1 MQASII
7 TIGDEILIGQV
18 VDTNSAFMAIELNK
32 IGVKVVQTYSIS
44 DTEEAIIS
52 TLDNAVELSDL
63 VLITGGLGPTKD
75 DITKHAL
82 ANYFKCGL
90 VRHQETYKRVEARM
104 KQFGVKISEINKS
117 QADVPEN
124 CSVLLNNAGS
134 APGMLFTSDNTTIVS
149 MPGVPF
155 EMKDIM
161 QTGVIPYLKNNFTL
175 PVLLHKTYLTVGV
188 GESML
193 AERLEDFE
201 NSLPNNFSFAYLPSP
216 GTVRLRLSCN
226 GENYDE
232 LSVAFA
238 QQGQLLENH
247 LGDDLFGFDN
257 DTLESI
263 VGSLL
268 RDNGFTIS
276 TAESCTGGNIAKVFT
291 SVPGASDYF
300 MGSIVSYSNQ
310 AKSELLE
317 VPEDI
322 LQTYGAVSK
331 QAVEYM
337 ANNVKI
343 KFKSDFGI
351 ATSGVAG
358 PGGGTPEKPVGTVWI
373 CIASPK
379 RTLSLKFG
387 LGENRE
393 RTVIRST
400 ILALNLVR
408 KEIKSIVKKT
418 SNKV

>member
-18 VDTNSAFMAIELNK
+18 IDTNSAFMASELNK
-32 IGVKVVQTYSIS
+32 IGIKVVQTYSIS

-52 TLDNAVELSDL
+52 TLDNAVELSDI

-82 ANYFKCGL
+82 AKYFKCGL
-90 VRHQETYKRVEARM
+90 VRHQESYKRVEARM

-124 CSVLLNNAGS
+124 CSVLLNNVGS
-134 APGMLFTSDNTTIVS
+134 APGMLFTSNNTTIVS

-161 QTGVIPYLKNNFTL
+161 QTGVIPYLKDNFVL

-201 NSLPNNFSFAYLPSP
+201 NRLPDNFSFAYLPSP
-216 GTVRLRLSCN
+216 GMVRLRLSCH
-226 GENYDE
+226 GERYDE
-232 LSVAFA
+232 LSVEFTR
-238 QQGQLLENH
+238 QGQLLENH
-247 LGDDLFGFDN
+247 LGDDLFGFDS
-257 DTLESI
+257 DTLERV

-276 TAESCTGGNIAKVFT
+276 TAESCTGGNVAKKFT

-300 MGSIVSYSNQ
+300 MGSIISYSNQ
-310 AKSELLE
+310 AKRELLE
-317 VPEDI
+317 VPENI
-322 LQTYGAVSK
+322 LHTYGAVSK

-337 ANNVKI
+337 ANNVKL
-343 KFKSDFGI
+343 KFKSDFGV

-358 PGGGTPEKPVGTVWI
+358 PGGGTAEKPVGTVWI
-373 CIASPK
+373 CISSPK
-379 RTLSLKFG
+379 RTLSFKFS

-408 KEIKSIVKKT
+408 KEINSIEKKT
-418 SNKV
+418 VNKV